1 MLMPPH
7 FLLAFSTSLHHLPF
21 LPVENAIYTTP
32 WPIIL
37 RVTHRFTIYK
47 VHKASKKK
55 REKSSAKKERKATKT
70 LAIVLG
76 KFKLSP
82 LSRFRP
88 RPCALPYSNPYAI
101 IHITFKPSNRCLPV
115 LLAAIL
121 QLQHHGRHVRQV
133 QERLPTWAHRLHDD
147 HLAGLHQQLCEPG
160 YLHNIQSRVS
170 QGLQE
175 DHAHGVIING
185 EHVTSNSYSNRQL
198 DDGSLVEW
206 IMPGRGW
213 QSVPNGG
220 HRCSRDL
227 NWAPVS
233 FRLSFVA
240 FPNSFKVLLA
250 TYVNRSVHTT
260 KLHTYIYAMWSMNG
274 GLQAV
279 G

>member
-1 MLMPPH
+1 MQYIPHHGLLSFAWRTDSRYTRCTRPRKRNAKNRRPKRSARPPKH
-7 FLLAFSTSLHHLPF
+7 WPLFWVSSSWATSP
-21 LPVENAIYTTP
+21 
-32 WPIIL
+32 
-37 RVTHRFTIYK
+37 
-47 VHKASKKK
+47 
-55 REKSSAKKERKATKT
+55 
-70 LAIVLG
+70 
-76 KFKLSP
+76 
-82 LSRFRP
+82 SRFGP

-185 EHVTSNSYSNRQL
+185 EHFTSNSYSNRQL